1 MRRPSVRGFG
11 GRPMAEP
18 PGLLY
23 SEPGG
28 FPGRT
33 GPDGETHMTTTAKLR
48 WGILGVARINDRLLP
63 GFARAARAD
72 LRAIASRSPDRA
84 REAARAAGIAT
95 AHGSYEE
102 LLADPGIDAV
112 YIPLPN

>member
-1 MRRPSVRGFG
+1 
-11 GRPMAEP
+11 
-18 PGLLY
+18 
-23 SEPGG
+23 
-28 FPGRT
+28 
-33 GPDGETHMTTTAKLR
+33 MTTTAKLR

-102 LLADPGIDAV
+102 LLADPAELERLLARGAERARELSAPTLERMYEV
-112 YIPLPN
+112 MGFVESRTRQ